1 MKRLALAMCCAAV
14 SATASAGL
22 FGPST
27 WDECI
32 LANMKGV
39 GSDMAARAVAE
50 ACTRQFPPKKP
61 AEKSA
66 PLAAPS
72 AKEEPAARPKPGEFT
87 DIRLDPPK

>member
-1 MKRLALAMCCAAV
+1 MKLLSVASVFFAFPGLAV
-14 SATASAGL
+14 AGL

-50 ACTRQFPPKKP
+50 ACARQFPPKKP

-66 PLAAPS
+66 PPAAPS
-72 AKEEPAARPKPGEFT
+72 VKEEPAARPKPGEFT
-87 DIRLDPPK
+87 NFVPDAAK